1 MLLQGPR
8 RSGSGFLLCGGG
20 QPELAAELQS
30 ESLRQ
35 ECRQSSALQLM
46 YFVCCSVVTRP
57 LPGGVSPRLAAGQL
71 ARARQVVA
79 RAGPGRPAVTLRLP
93 LLAGCCSLTF
103 PPRLA
108 RAVQCRENNKLA
120 SSFLSMLSVRPYA
133 AGCSRRAVVVSCGVA
148 AGSCTATPLHR
159 SLTRSPPAGTAARPA
174 WLQHC

>member
-35 ECRQSSALQLM
+35 ECRQSGALQLM
-46 YFVCCSVVTRP
+46 CKKLVCCSVVTR
-57 LPGGVSPRLAAGQL
+57 LPGGVSPRLAAGLL

-93 LLAGCCSLTF
+93 LLAGCCSMTF
-103 PPRLA
+103 PHQLA
-108 RAVQCRENNKLA
+108 SAVQCRGDIKLA
-120 SSFLSMLSVRPYA
+120 AVSLQCCQSDPALPGA
-133 AGCSRRAVVVSCGVA
+133 AGDR
-148 AGSCTATPLHR
+148 
-159 SLTRSPPAGTAARPA
+159 
-174 WLQHC
+174 